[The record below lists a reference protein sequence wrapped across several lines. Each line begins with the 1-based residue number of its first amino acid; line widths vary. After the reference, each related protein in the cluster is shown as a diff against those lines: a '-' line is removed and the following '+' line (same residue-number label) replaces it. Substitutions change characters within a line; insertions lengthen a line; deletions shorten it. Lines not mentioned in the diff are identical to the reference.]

1 MVDLCRS
8 AFFRRFIPVLG
19 LIVAC
24 NASGEN
30 GDKAAQD
37 SVADSAS
44 VAPAAP
50 AVPVNPYAELE
61 QVEPDKFQNFIVHA
75 DLAKAAFSDTT
86 LSADV
91 RDFAKAA
98 YYYYTEKWDS
108 AFVAYEALRT
118 RDPKL
123 ESAVVLRMAK
133 SRFMQGDFAG
143 MREVLK
149 QGAKFEKDNLFA
161 KTAADLRIDAAL
173 DDSTLSEAARADS
186 LKHYLDRNTKGE
198 KVAALRFRYAVY
210 LEKIKQQKQAKRY
223 YMQVLA
229 MSSPYKDSAFTAIQR
244 LRKVRTTPESLA
256 EKVAYAR
263 MACGKEEAS
272 ACLDLLDSIRVMD
285 ERAVAKHP
293 ESALEPSGDSLQM
306 LLPKSTLDLNA
317 RIALWE
323 KRVVALKALKREQE
337 AIAQYVYLIDS
348 VEARPVWIQAA
359 LRMMRNAATKNTK
372 EIRRLDA
379 ILQDVSQFSKE
390 NANNLWVR
398 GFEHEQQARYDSA
411 IVCFKKLS
419 NSRFGNNQKRQWA
432 KFRIGLIY
440 FKQEKWNE
448 AEKAF
453 VDAAK
458 DPFLWSGSGSRM
470 FLADTYMK
478 MGKDSLARE
487 AYLDCIRDFP
497 LGYYAHR
504 SRIKLVEY
512 KLMEASEVPYAHG
525 IPMSPDS
532 TLAWVRS
539 VQKNDKKDASYS
551 PENYGRIKNLFQY
564 GFSEEAFTLYEE
576 LRKKNAK
583 RLDFLYEF
591 GKLFYE
597 MGETAA
603 GYRLARQFQ
612 AQIDR
617 RKLMEP
623 PLDVLHYLFPV
634 PYKDQVKF
642 HSGTRIDP
650 FFVYSVMRQESIFN
664 FQIVSP
670 AGACGL
676 LQIMPA
682 TGRMLAKQEGLANFD
697 PSQLYNAYLNIRLGI
712 RYLVDLKAEY
722 KDDYMYVLGNYN
734 AGPKPTKRWQ
744 AAGAGKSWDIRT
756 EEISYWE
763 TRDYVKRV
771 MGNYWIYQEIYDEI

>member
-525 IPMSPDS
+525 IPMSLDS

-734 AGPKPTKRWQ
+734 AGPKPTRRWQ
-744 AAGAGKSWDIRT
+744 AAGAGLPWDIRA
-756 EEISYWE
+756 EDISYWE

>member
-37 SVADSAS
+37 SVADSVS

-173 DDSTLSEAARADS
+173 GDSTLSEAARADS

-306 LLPKSTLDLNA
+306 QLPKSTLDLNA

-359 LRMMRNAATKNTK
+359 LRMMRSAATKNNK

-734 AGPKPTKRWQ
+734 AGPKPTRRWQ
-744 AAGAGKSWDIRT
+744 AAGAGLPWDIRA
-756 EEISYWE
+756 EDISYWE